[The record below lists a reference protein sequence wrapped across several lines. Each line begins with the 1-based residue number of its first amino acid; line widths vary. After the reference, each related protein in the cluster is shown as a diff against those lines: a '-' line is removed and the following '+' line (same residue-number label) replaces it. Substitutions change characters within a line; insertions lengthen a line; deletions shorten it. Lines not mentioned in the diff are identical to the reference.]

1 MAETVAGP
9 FVSFVVQMLGNVL
22 SQEAKSLRGVKGQVL
37 QMQTELNRMQCFLKD
52 AAARREG
59 DKTVHNLVAEIR
71 EAAYDADDA
80 IDTFIVKVAFRRGT
94 GILNVLMRHSCVV
107 KDYIAIHKVG
117 VEIESIKTK
126 ISDITSR
133 FQTYNVRAISKGES
147 LSSSRYE
154 KQRLLL
160 QPYPHIMEE
169 DVVGLDE
176 DLTKIVEYL
185 VKERECRVV
194 SIWGMGAPLQKR
206 FTITLMLGVI
216 LIVLPRLLYLNNVIL
231 EKFWKGF

>member
-1 MAETVAGP
+1 
-9 FVSFVVQMLGNVL
+9 
-22 SQEAKSLRGVKGQVL
+22 
-37 QMQTELNRMQCFLKD
+37 MQCFLKD
-52 AAARREG
+52 AAARREEG

-133 FQTYNVRAISKGES
+133 FQTYN
-147 LSSSRYE
+147 
-154 KQRLLL
+154 QRLLL

-176 DLTKIVEYL
+176 GLTKIVEYL

-194 SIWGMGAPLQKR
+194 SIWGMGGLGKA
-206 FTITLMLGVI
+206 TLAKKVYNYIDVRRHFDCFAWAFISQQCNTREVLEGI
-216 LIVLPRLLYLNNVIL
+216 LIELTSPSHEERKKIKTMSHGELVVELYRVQSQKKCFPILP
-231 EKFWKGF
+231 E